1 MLKGNPSKY
10 IFSSSSLIDR
20 YKFIIKQRDREIRKI
35 FFLRFADTHMLIFS
49 QQSQIISKNFRS
61 KYTFHIR
68 ETIRVIIY
76 RSWKKRK
83 KKKERKKERGTRI
96 SIKKKGSLKE
106 TTLFHLVPSLSNES
120 RVKMCSIMK
129 VCSHFSDKCIRL
141 RDSRLKK
148 YRIVAIKHFRRTQWP
163 LVQRVY
169 TF

>member
-1 MLKGNPSKY
+1 MFNESFFRYSYLYGFKYHFINRISVLGYTDYLRDIRNIFRDCGIKSILLLICLKVEQRWSPSKY

-35 FFLRFADTHMLIFS
+35 FFPRFADTHMLIFS

-96 SIKKKGSLKE
+96 SIKKKE
-106 TTLFHLVPSLSNES
+106 VW
-120 RVKMCSIMK
+120 
-129 VCSHFSDKCIRL
+129 
-141 RDSRLKK
+141 KK
-148 YRIVAIKHFRRTQWP
+148 
-163 LVQRVY
+163 QRC
-169 TF
+169 FI